1 MRTAAVAFSLIRVKS
16 SACMTMANTAPK
28 PTNSGHVQSRTPGP
42 CTNGAAVGPGRGG
55 LRSCDV
61 ELPGGVVRSFDA
73 LGTDSPTTSGDSA
86 DSRSHREAFP
96 RWNTVDVGDPL
107 ETFRFAAR
115 AVAGSSEQNRQIGSN
130 LGRFSPVR
138 CCEPLWFY
146 LRERF
151 SAPTAGRSEFRCSGR
166 LVVTQWPGN
175 AFSARWLGGHR
186 LFGDGRRRRCLSQ
199 GRGWRRRCF
208 TQIRRCGRCG
218 QFFHGTTGRTGPS
231 TGCCADFVVRS

>member
-1 MRTAAVAFSLIRVKS
+1 MRSALTVQLPVAIPRILAVTAKRSPA
-16 SACMTMANTAPK
+16 
-28 PTNSGHVQSRTPGP
+28 GTPL
-42 CTNGAAVGPGRGG
+42 TWV
-55 LRSCDV
+55 
-61 ELPGGVVRSFDA
+61 
-73 LGTDSPTTSGDSA
+73 
-86 DSRSHREAFP
+86 
-96 RWNTVDVGDPL
+96 DPL

-231 TGCCADFVVRS
+231 TGVLCRTSSCGS